1 MNEFDFVEAL
11 KDLQENDPE
20 GYDLVV
26 ETIHRLSEKQKE
38 IIEENK

>member
-1 MNEFDFVEAL
+1 MSEFDFVAAL
-11 KDLQENDPE
+11 MELQANDPE

>member
-11 KDLQENDPE
+11 IELQETNLE
-20 GYDLVV
+20 GYNLVV
-26 ETIHRLSEKQKE
+26 ETILRLSGKQKE